1 MWEGCPPGGSGP
13 RRLTGSS
20 IIVMRAPLAG
30 EHSCRAGSCS
40 LEAGR
45 REWGGLRAAPVSG
58 CVRACVRACVCACV
72 CLPRGG
78 MQPYGSWA
86 GSREAAA
93 ADTATAPGDR
103 PWEGVA
109 AAWGP
114 SSTAEAEAEG
124 APPGHPPRAPRQALG
139 NKQLAFQQQLLQ
151 MQHLQQQRVLGLQRP
166 ALVSLP
172 PAPPPPGECTAWDG
186 AVRASPLPLLLQRHP
201 VPRRPAAALEG
212 RGPRAAPRR
221 LRQAGGPGPR
231 GRGRLRYLVHRRP
244 QSLTAPVPP
253 RPAQRTAHCAHASER
268 QVGAWAGGML
278 QTLLDTR
285 P

>member
-1 MWEGCPPGGSGP
+1 
-13 RRLTGSS
+13 
-20 IIVMRAPLAG
+20 
-30 EHSCRAGSCS
+30 
-40 LEAGR
+40 
-45 REWGGLRAAPVSG
+45 
-58 CVRACVRACVCACV
+58 
-72 CLPRGG
+72 

-172 PAPPPPGECTAWDG
+172 PAPPPPDLPPLWKGEAPGQPPDDCVKQEGLDLAGAAASATSFTAAPKVSPPLSHHALPNGQPTVPTPRRDSSSHEETPSSHPLYGHGECKWPGCETLCEDLGQFIKYVSPYSPFSPAAFPWG
-186 AVRASPLPLLLQRHP
+186 PLPPSVLSSLSLL
-201 VPRRPAAALEG
+201 
-212 RGPRAAPRR
+212 GPSATSCPDV
-221 LRQAGGPGPR
+221 L
-231 GRGRLRYLVHRRP
+231 
-244 QSLTAPVPP
+244 
-253 RPAQRTAHCAHASER
+253 
-268 QVGAWAGGML
+268 
-278 QTLLDTR
+278 TLLGPTSSL
-285 P
+285 PPSAP